1 MLGGPA
7 AGHREE
13 RTELEA
19 GPLLDRPAL
28 PQDQGQSLFQDKPAA
43 GKPSHAAAAAAAPF
57 LDVFSTYSAFATRWQ
72 KLSSL
77 LVSVHSFEQ
86 LAAQRHVP
94 GIAPVVGRLEQVR
107 RLNKSGLSRPGA
119 STQGNSTSRLG

>member
-7 AGHREE
+7 AGQREE
-13 RTELEA
+13 QTELEA
-19 GPLLDRPAL
+19 EPLLDRPAL
-28 PQDQGQSLFQDKPAA
+28 PQDQGQSLFQDKPAPG
-43 GKPSHAAAAAAAPF
+43 GKPSHAAAAAAAPV

-107 RLNKSGLSRPGA
+107 RLNKIGLSRP
-119 STQGNSTSRLG
+119 